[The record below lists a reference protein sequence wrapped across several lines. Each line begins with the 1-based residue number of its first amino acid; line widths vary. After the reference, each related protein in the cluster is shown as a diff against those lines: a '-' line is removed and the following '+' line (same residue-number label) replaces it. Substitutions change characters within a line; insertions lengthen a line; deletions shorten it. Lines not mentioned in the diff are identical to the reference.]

1 MALKKQSLAIVLCLL
16 LAGLFCLFL
25 ITQGDLQLKKAYAL
39 SRVFENMW
47 DHLTKLDFSIDSQ
60 MIGREG
66 FAINGITT
74 AYFLPFPSLIRGF
87 LSLFN
92 YGASA
97 SLSVLIG
104 ALTFMLAS
112 IGIWGQIFSASALP
126 PTLKTI
132 SFLTGIVLCTLL
144 SPIIGMMEYP
154 TAFWEAIV
162 WASALFLMA
171 CYFSMLLLN
180 NKNNSFI
187 FFGFTFFCGLTLFT
201 RATFSM
207 ASCLLFAFT
216 VIQIIGDTP
225 RKKNKPYHFFLN
237 IYNNKIL
244 LFNCFL
250 FGGFVCCLLIFNY
263 LKWGNPFEFY
273 PMRYYK
279 MWDEAQKNLF
289 FSHGSLRLNRIPETF
304 SYYFL
309 PYIDNF
315 SLSPPF
321 IAFGN
326 HNYFPKMGV
335 FDYQE
340 PTLPLTLTQPIFVLL
355 WFFGAIVAI
364 KLILTRQIKRW
375 KFLIPSASVALIPVF
390 LILMIHSLSIRY
402 AGDFL
407 SACVIFGLFGFA
419 QILIFIVRW
428 INKRNL
434 LQRISTFR
442 VGLLYLTLVTLLSIS
457 AFYLTA
463 SAVLIQNQF
472 WAKVFYP
479 TEALLPT
486 EIGEK
491 ITFHHY
497 GHNSKVVDYLDR
509 GWAPEFESFGV
520 WSNAT
525 RSTLLISPPKNISNK
540 NQIALNVRALV
551 NPNYPTQ
558 NVEIWVNG
566 QFNQI
571 VKLRDPFSNW
581 IYINDPLSSSK
592 KFTNIPELTKGVYSQ
607 LTWFMHLSLA
617 PIAIEFRYQNPAR
630 PKDLGIG
637 EDDRLLSI
645 GLISATLK

>member
-25 ITQGDLQLKKAYAL
+25 ITQGDLQLKKEYGL
-39 SRVFENMW
+39 SRVFVNMW

-60 MIGREG
+60 MIGLEG

-74 AYFLPFPSLIRGF
+74 AYFLPFPSLIRGI

-216 VIQIIGDTP
+216 VIQMIVDTP
-225 RKKNKPYHFFLN
+225 RKKNKPHHFFLN

-250 FGGFVCCLLIFNY
+250 FGSFVCCLLIFNY

-326 HNYFPKMGV
+326 HNFFPKMGA

-340 PTLPLTLTQPIFVLL
+340 PTLPLSLTQPIFVLL
-355 WFFGAIVAI
+355 WVFGAIVAV
-364 KLILTRQIKRW
+364 KLILARQIKRW

-419 QILIFIVRW
+419 QILILTVGW
-428 INKRNL
+428 INRRNL
-434 LQRISTFR
+434 LQRILTFR
-442 VGLLYLTLVTLLSIS
+442 AGLFFLTLAILLTISALYLSVSAVFLQNQYWAN
-457 AFYLTA
+457 AFYRFN
-463 SAVLIQNQF
+463 LI
-472 WAKVFYP
+472 P
-479 TEALLPT
+479 IG
-486 EIGEK
+486 IGEK
-491 ITFHHY
+491 VTFHHY
-497 GHNSKVVDYLDR
+497 GHDSKAVGYLSW
-509 GWAPEFESFGV
+509 GWAPELESFGV
-520 WSNAT
+520 WSNDT
-525 RSTLLISPPKNISNK
+525 QSTLLILPPKNISNK

-551 NPNYPTQ
+551 NSNYPLQ

-566 QFNQI
+566 QFNQ
-571 VKLRDPFSNW
+571 VVQLRDPFSNW
-581 IYINDPLSSSK
+581 IYVNNLLSSSK
-592 KFTNIPELTKGVYSQ
+592 NFTNISELTKRLYSQ
-607 LTWFMHLSLA
+607 LTWYMQLSLA
-617 PIAIEFRYQNPAR
+617 PIVIEFRYQNPAR